1 MPDGRPKR
9 ILYLNLTK
17 SPSHNL
23 LSRYQ
28 IVMKSC
34 TECISITVMCCV
46 KFRNGSTNDMDD
58 MEESDGA
65 RFEFDPS
72 FGLISCIATVPDV
85 RQCIHLN
92 RSCSLEN
99 YIA

>member
-1 MPDGRPKR
+1 M
-9 ILYLNLTK
+9 I
-17 SPSHNL
+17 
-23 LSRYQ
+23 
-28 IVMKSC
+28 MKSC
-34 TECISITVMCCV
+34 TEYISITAMFYA
-46 KFRNGSTNDMDD
+46 KFRNGSTND

-85 RQCIHLN
+85 RQCIHPN
-92 RSCSLEN
+92 RSCLLDN

>member
-1 MPDGRPKR
+1 MSND
-9 ILYLNLTK
+9 YE
-17 SPSHNL
+17 
-23 LSRYQ
+23 
-28 IVMKSC
+28 IVYRVHQHYCHVLCK
-34 TECISITVMCCV
+34 

-58 MEESDGA
+58 MEESDRA

-92 RSCSLEN
+92 RSCLLDN